1 MDQLKLAL
9 NVLKKYHFWML
20 LTVVLLV
27 GLFIWHTASA
37 SMSEQYAKRKA
48 DLESKKKAVSEIASA
63 SNPPNLQVVEAIKQQ
78 HNKLREE
85 VYQAWM
91 YLYQLQQQNNPWPNL
106 GVEFAQMI
114 AQLTAEELK
123 NPDSPPE
130 IPVEFR
136 DLYLNFIQEHV
147 KTLGDIIQARRPKDV
162 FEEEG
167 AAGKKD
173 TKGAQAKEDSA
184 SGKASDTAG
193 SDTSEGGSAKK
204 STAGGSSKS
213 RKKATAAVRGGTPG
227 MAMPGTMSGVSPESV
242 MGGYGTGAMA
252 GVEMVGVV
260 DWLDEA
266 NLLARFNWSTTPTTQ
281 EIRLAQEDLWVYE
294 ALLRIIAETNRP
306 ATTQYGAVVKKIFSL
321 EIAQQAAMAF
331 QSAALGQ
338 GGGLATMP
346 GMGGMYGPGTPGM
359 PGMPAGY
366 PGMPEMGSSAMGT
379 SAAGSSASGTSAAG
393 TSAGGAA
400 PSGTPDMPGASG
412 LAGTPGMPGMPG
424 SGTPVLSRAQ
434 MLLHY
439 RYVDLN
445 GNPLPADAKPPF
457 AEFKMMPVRM
467 YLLVDQ
473 RRLHRLLANCA
484 NSSMPVEVR
493 RVRIRPE
500 QGLDMSAFSAA
511 AMMGGAGGMAGM
523 GGYPGGTSGYPGG
536 TPGYPGAMGGYP
548 GATPGGYPGATPGMS
563 GMPGA
568 PTGMPPGYPGGAPG
582 GPTGL
587 MGPSM
592 ATPGMAPG
600 GASEMPGAGPYGYGG
615 TGTVMTAE
623 ESWDVPVEI
632 LGIIYIFNPPNRSKL
647 GTGAATLATASGAQ
661 PAEAASSVPAAP
673 TGPAPSAQ
681 APTAVPA
688 GTAAPGVAP
697 AGGPGTAPPSAPN
710 AAAGAGTP
718 APAGGSPPASPAAN
732 TGVAP
737 PQAPAPPAAPG
748 GTAPA
753 APAPTVAPS
762 PPAPASATP

>member
-9 NVLKKYHFWML
+9 NVLKKYHFWIL

-106 GVEFAQMI
+106 GPEFAQMI

-147 KTLGDIIQARRPKDV
+147 KTLGDIIQTRRPKDL

-167 AAGKKD
+167 APGKKD
-173 TKGAQAKEDSA
+173 TKDAQAKEGSA
-184 SGKASDTAG
+184 SGNASDTAG
-193 SDTSEGGSAKK
+193 SEKSDGASAKK
-204 STAGGSSKS
+204 SAASGSSKS
-213 RKKATAAVRGGTPG
+213 RRKATATVRGGTPG
-227 MAMPGTMSGVSPESV
+227 MAMPGTMSGVSPEAV
-242 MGGYGTGAMA
+242 MGGYGTGAMS

-266 NLLARFNWSTTPTTQ
+266 NLLARFNWATTPTTQ

-346 GMGGMYGPGTPGM
+346 GMGGMYGPGYPGM
-359 PGMPAGY
+359 SGMPSGY

-379 SAAGSSASGTSAAG
+379 GAAGSSASGTSDAG
-393 TSAGGAA
+393 TRAAGAA

-412 LAGTPGMPGMPG
+412 LAGTLGMPGMPG

-511 AMMGGAGGMAGM
+511 AMMGGAGGM
-523 GGYPGGTSGYPGG
+523 GGYPGGTAGYPGG

-568 PTGMPPGYPGGAPG
+568 PSGMPPGYPGGAPG

-592 ATPGMAPG
+592 ATPGIAPG

-647 GTGAATLATASGAQ
+647 GTGAATLATASGVQ
-661 PAEAASSVPAAP
+661 PAEAASSAPVVP
-673 TGPAPSAQ
+673 TGPAPPAQ
-681 APTAVPA
+681 APAAVPA
-688 GTAAPGVAP
+688 GTVAPGVAP
-697 AGGPGTAPPSAPN
+697 AGGPGTAPPSPPD
-710 AAAGAGTP
+710 AGPAVGTP
-718 APAGGSPPASPAAN
+718 APAGGPSAAPPGPN
-732 TGVAP
+732 TSVAP
-737 PQAPAPPAAPG
+737 PQASAPSAAPG

-753 APAPTVAPS
+753 APAPTLAPS
-762 PPAPASATP
+762 PAAPAPATP